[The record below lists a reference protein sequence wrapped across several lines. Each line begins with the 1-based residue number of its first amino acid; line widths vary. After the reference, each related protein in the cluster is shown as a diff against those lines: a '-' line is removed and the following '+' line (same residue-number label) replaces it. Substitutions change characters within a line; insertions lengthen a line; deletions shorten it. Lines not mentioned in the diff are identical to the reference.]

1 MVYLILIDRKFP
13 YLSGEPFLENEI
25 DEISKYFDK
34 ILIIPTDIKKNS
46 IQTRKI
52 KSTNVEIILTETKSI
67 KIRRIEYLFE
77 GIKKTLLNYRKNKN
91 IKKQLIDNIFTAAS
105 ETISNHIITTL
116 EKKYNF
122 HKNDKIIFYSY
133 WLYITSQISINL
145 SNYFSHKCITKCV
158 SRAHRFDIYEE
169 RRGYLPMQEHLIKA
183 TNIIFPCSKDGENYL
198 RNKYP
203 HQKNKIITSYLGTY
217 DQGTTNIID
226 NEFINIVSCSRLAP
240 VKRVDLI
247 IDSLKLLKNKNIKMT
262 WTHLGGGELYNHIKK
277 RAYTELSHF
286 MTINLPGM
294 IKNQEVYE
302 YYKCHSINLF
312 INVSSSEG
320 LPVSIMEAISFGIPC
335 IATNVGGTSEI
346 VINDINGYLLKE
358 NFKPQELANY
368 ILNLSKDKEKLNSF
382 KLSARKLWEERFQA
396 STNYSNFSQKLLNL
410 IEETKPSSKHNI
422 S

>member
-13 YLSGEPFLENEI
+13 YLSGESFLENEI

-34 ILIIPTDIKKNS
+34 ILIIPTDIKKKS

-52 KSTNVEIILTETKSI
+52 RSTNVEIILTETKSI
-67 KIRRIEYLFE
+67 KLRRIGYLLE
-77 GIKKTLLNYRKNKN
+77 GIKKTFFNYRKNIN
-91 IKKQLIDNIFTAAS
+91 IKKQLIDNTFIAAS

-133 WLYITSQISINL
+133 WLYITSQITINL

-169 RRGYLPMQEHLIKA
+169 RRGYLPMQKYLIEA

-203 HQKNKIITSYLGTY
+203 HQKNKIMTSYLGTY
-217 DQGTTNIID
+217 DHGTTNIID

-302 YYKCHSINLF
+302 YYKHHSVNLF

-368 ILNLSKDKEKLNSF
+368 ILNLYKDKEKLNSF

-396 STNYSNFSQKLLNL
+396 PINYFNFSQKLLDL